1 MKPQRYISIIVL
13 VLILAIGGWVGMHL
27 LHPVSTGS
35 LQLRCMTLPPDD
47 SALQQWLTSQ
57 PQLMKSDVKRD
68 NGTLNVTFKMQG
80 SDAKNYA
87 DTVMSQ
93 VKQMGYQVN
102 GYTASYNSNPFQ

>member
-13 VLILAIGGWVGMHL
+13 VLILAVGVWAGMHL
-27 LHPVSTGS
+27 LNPVSTGS
-35 LQLRCMTLPPDD
+35 LQLRCTAFPADD
-47 SALQQWLTSQ
+47 GALQQWLASQ
-57 PQLMKSDVKRD
+57 PQLMNSGVTRD

-87 DTVMSQ
+87 DTVISQ